1 MERRIKHLC
10 FCVVAL
16 LFVGRTKY
24 CNWVILFN
32 FLLGLGCNCA
42 CNCMFAV
49 PRPKPLSTVVHK
61 VDKGNPVSRAV
72 ILSSTMDKVEELR

>member
-1 MERRIKHLC
+1 MHLC
-10 FCVVAL
+10 SCAVSL
-16 LFVGRTKY
+16 LFLGRRQY
-24 CNWVILFN
+24 CNWVFLFK
-32 FLLGLGCNCA
+32 FLFVLECNCM

-49 PRPKPLSTVVHK
+49 PRPKPLSTVVHR